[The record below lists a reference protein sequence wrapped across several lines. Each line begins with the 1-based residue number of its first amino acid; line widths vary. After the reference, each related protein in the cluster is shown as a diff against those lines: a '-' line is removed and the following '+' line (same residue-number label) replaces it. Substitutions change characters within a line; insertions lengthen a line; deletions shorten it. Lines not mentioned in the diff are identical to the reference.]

1 MASAEIKQTSGVKL
15 KTVKNINGRAR
26 KRHLAKP
33 QNVKLSKNPFTF
45 IFIICI
51 KKLSIYLCNLL
62 IFCIFMH
69 EIYQR
74 NQQ

>member
-1 MASAEIKQTSGVKL
+1 MEVFRRTD
-15 KTVKNINGRAR
+15 
-26 KRHLAKP
+26 
-33 QNVKLSKNPFTF
+33 VKLSKNPFTF

-74 NQQ
+74 NQQKPTPAFCIFDR